1 MFHDD
6 LLHFD
11 CVSGFSEI
19 IMVLYSNTLS
29 IDCVSGI
36 SEIIIMV

>member
-11 CVSGFSEI
+11 CVAGFSEI
-19 IMVLYSNTLS
+19 IMVFKYVPFIVIHCHLT
-29 IDCVSGI
+29 V
-36 SEIIIMV
+36 